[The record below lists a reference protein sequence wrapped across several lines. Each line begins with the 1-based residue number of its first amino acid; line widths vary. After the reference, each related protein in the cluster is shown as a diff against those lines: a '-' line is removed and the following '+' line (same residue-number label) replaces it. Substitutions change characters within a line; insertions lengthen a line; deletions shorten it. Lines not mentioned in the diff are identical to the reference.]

1 MAEVART
8 AGAAQ
13 VAGPGSRRARR
24 GAAALLS
31 LALIALLLPSS
42 GADLAAD
49 GLQAAF
55 GAGLAPT
62 PSPAH
67 AARASARRKG
77 RVRSAATYTGPIIGT
92 NDAAGWGPAAARTIL
107 QGNITWNRVELGSPY
122 NTLASSRSDGF
133 KALAIV
139 NNTNDE
145 TPLSAVNP
153 SVWGAGVVSELEGN
167 PGVSIAEAGN
177 EAYLKGDVA
186 EPVQYGRMYL
196 AAVEDMQAAGI
207 HIPLLFNMT
216 GDIPLSS
223 WANPNG
229 WSEDAKGGGWLR
241 DAVNGVPGL
250 AGAILANGISV
261 HPYGAVGENSH
272 DDWGTA
278 SVAADEAVAKAVLGS
293 VPPFYVTEIGF
304 DLRSC
309 GDPAGACSRRE
320 QASKLQAAYAAL
332 LTDPHVAGIW
342 WYQSHDDSTG
352 RWGFMDRDGSVRP
365 SFKALSE
372 IATTLGQ

>member
-1 MAEVART
+1 M
-8 AGAAQ
+8 
-13 VAGPGSRRARR
+13 
-24 GAAALLS
+24 LLS
-31 LALIALLLPSS
+31 LVLIALLLPSS

-62 PSPAH
+62 PAH
-67 AARASARRKG
+67 SAGASAKRRRG
-77 RVRSAATYTGPIIGT
+77 ARSSASYAGPIIGT

-145 TPLSAVNP
+145 TPLSAISP
-153 SVWGAGVVSELEGN
+153 SAWGAGVVSEIDGN
-167 PGVSIAEAGN
+167 PGISIAEASN
-177 EAYLKGDVA
+177 EAYLKGDIA

-196 AAVEDMQAAGI
+196 AAVEDMQSAGI

-216 GDIPLSS
+216 GDIPLNT
-223 WANPNG
+223 WASPNG

-250 AGAILANGISV
+250 AAAILANGISV

-272 DDWGTA
+272 DDWGIA

-293 VPPFYVTEIGF
+293 TPPFYVTEIGF
-304 DLRSC
+304 DLRGC
-309 GDPAGACSRRE
+309 GEPVGACSRRE

-332 LTDPHVAGIW
+332 LADPHVAGVW
-342 WYQSHDDSTG
+342 WYQSHDDTTG
-352 RWGFMDRDGSVRP
+352 HWGFMNRNGSTRP
-365 SFKALSE
+365 SFKALSAL
-372 IATTLGQ
+372 ATTLGQ